1 MKTIGA
7 FLLGLFSGWLVK
19 SMIAEADWRHRIQA
33 LASENAFLKDRIRS
47 LEVQIKSKSLEAKS
61 RSRPVTQPVERSRP
75 VETDTGKDDL
85 KLLTGVGARNRKTI
99 EQCGNLCFCRRRSTH
114 AEGIT
119 GAAWQQRT
127 RLREQFDRRGKK
139 TCPTKIKPG
148 QEYPNPV
155 PGVTEYRMHV

>member
-61 RSRPVTQPVERSRP
+61 RSRPVIQPVERSRP

-85 KLLTGVGARNRKTI
+85 KSLKGVGPAVEKRLNNAGIYTLADVVQLTPEELQEMLGNTRRVSASNLIAEAKKLARQK
-99 EQCGNLCFCRRRSTH
+99 
-114 AEGIT
+114 
-119 GAAWQQRT
+119 
-127 RLREQFDRRGKK
+127 
-139 TCPTKIKPG
+139 
-148 QEYPNPV
+148 
-155 PGVTEYRMHV
+155 

>member
-61 RSRPVTQPVERSRP
+61 RTRPVTQPVEQPRP
-75 VETDTGKDDL
+75 VETDTRKDDL
-85 KLLTGVGARNRKTI
+85 KLLKGVGPAIEKRLNNAGIYAFADIVQLTPAELQEMLGNTRRVPASNLIAEAKKLARQK
-99 EQCGNLCFCRRRSTH
+99 
-114 AEGIT
+114 
-119 GAAWQQRT
+119 
-127 RLREQFDRRGKK
+127 
-139 TCPTKIKPG
+139 
-148 QEYPNPV
+148 
-155 PGVTEYRMHV
+155 

>member
-61 RSRPVTQPVERSRP
+61 RSRPVSQPVEQPRP
-75 VETDTGKDDL
+75 IETDTRKDDL
-85 KLLTGVGARNRKTI
+85 KLLKGVGPAIEKRLNNAGIYAFADIVQLTPAELQEMLGNTRRVPASNLIAEAKKLARQK
-99 EQCGNLCFCRRRSTH
+99 
-114 AEGIT
+114 
-119 GAAWQQRT
+119 
-127 RLREQFDRRGKK
+127 
-139 TCPTKIKPG
+139 
-148 QEYPNPV
+148 
-155 PGVTEYRMHV
+155 

>member
-61 RSRPVTQPVERSRP
+61 RTRPVTQPVEQPRP
-75 VETDTGKDDL
+75 VETDTRKDDL
-85 KLLTGVGARNRKTI
+85 KLLKGVGPAIEKRLNNAGIYTFADIVQLTPAELQEMLGNTRRVPASNLIAEAKKLARQK
-99 EQCGNLCFCRRRSTH
+99 
-114 AEGIT
+114 
-119 GAAWQQRT
+119 
-127 RLREQFDRRGKK
+127 
-139 TCPTKIKPG
+139 
-148 QEYPNPV
+148 
-155 PGVTEYRMHV
+155 

>member
-61 RSRPVTQPVERSRP
+61 RSRPVSQPVEQPRP
-75 VETDTGKDDL
+75 IETDTRKDDL
-85 KLLTGVGARNRKTI
+85 KLLKGVGPAVEKRLNNAGIYTFAAVAQLTPEELQAMAGNTRRVSARSLIAEAKKLARRK
-99 EQCGNLCFCRRRSTH
+99 
-114 AEGIT
+114 
-119 GAAWQQRT
+119 
-127 RLREQFDRRGKK
+127 
-139 TCPTKIKPG
+139 
-148 QEYPNPV
+148 
-155 PGVTEYRMHV
+155 

>member
-61 RSRPVTQPVERSRP
+61 RTRPVTQPVEQPRP
-75 VETDTGKDDL
+75 VETDTRKDDL
-85 KLLTGVGARNRKTI
+85 KLLKGVGPAIEKRLNNAGIYAFADIVQLTPAELQEMLGNTRRVPASNLIAEAKKLARAK
-99 EQCGNLCFCRRRSTH
+99 
-114 AEGIT
+114 
-119 GAAWQQRT
+119 
-127 RLREQFDRRGKK
+127 
-139 TCPTKIKPG
+139 
-148 QEYPNPV
+148 
-155 PGVTEYRMHV
+155 

>member
-85 KLLTGVGARNRKTI
+85 KLLTGVGPAIEKRLNNAVIYTFAEIVQLTPQELLEMLGNTRRVSASNLITEAKKLARQK
-99 EQCGNLCFCRRRSTH
+99 
-114 AEGIT
+114 
-119 GAAWQQRT
+119 
-127 RLREQFDRRGKK
+127 
-139 TCPTKIKPG
+139 
-148 QEYPNPV
+148 
-155 PGVTEYRMHV
+155 